1 MKNFNKLGESGN
13 TERETEK
20 DEFQYDSKEEAR
32 QEAIYHSSEIK
43 DSEFSFAKR
52 LMKLEE
58 TEEKMSEKEL
68 ERWEDILA
76 GEYKR
81 MEENLEL
88 GEIHGT
94 EARTEVLQHMVAYP
108 GEGKEKDLRNTIEA
122 RSGDFFYERREA
134 LKKAVDNPGVDK
146 KKKSEVNDLLNKFVS
161 VVYEHIDLKYIDKQ
175 DIREQYG
182 DDGHMYEYT
191 RRTIHNNAIKYLN
204 ELNNLAKELNVRP
217 FTPRNFLPS
226 DLVDEKHQT
235 GAEKIVFRYDRDIVE
250 EYYAFAFPSATRKAQ
265 AIADQK
271 QRFGIY

>member
-32 QEAIYHSSEIK
+32 QEAIYLSSEIK

-88 GEIHGT
+88 GEIRGT

-108 GEGKEKDLRNTIEA
+108 GEGKEKDLRK
-122 RSGDFFYERREA
+122 G
-134 LKKAVDNPGVDK
+134 
-146 KKKSEVNDLLNKFVS
+146 
-161 VVYEHIDLKYIDKQ
+161 ID
-175 DIREQYG
+175 R
-182 DDGHMYEYT
+182 
-191 RRTIHNNAIKYLN
+191 
-204 ELNNLAKELNVRP
+204 
-217 FTPRNFLPS
+217 
-226 DLVDEKHQT
+226 
-235 GAEKIVFRYDRDIVE
+235 
-250 EYYAFAFPSATRKAQ
+250 
-265 AIADQK
+265 
-271 QRFGIY
+271 